1 MDAIKK
7 EEFAMTIFEDYLATL
22 EKSEQREKIAT
33 LLTWI
38 AQHYPDLTPVIKWKQ
53 PMFIEHG
60 TYIIGLSASKHH
72 FSLSPE
78 AKTIR
83 LFEDEIKAADYETTI
98 NTIKIKWTQPL
109 DFELFKKMIDYN
121 RTDKKEMTQFWR

>member
-1 MDAIKK
+1 
-7 EEFAMTIFEDYLATL
+7 MTTFEDYLATL
-22 EKSEQREKIAT
+22 EKSEQREKMAT

-83 LFEDEIKAADYETTI
+83 LFEDEIKAADFGLI
-98 NTIKIKWTQPL
+98 ARVPL
-109 DFELFKKMIDYN
+109 PESPVVGVMQTEHLAIVEL
-121 RTDKKEMTQFWR
+121 